1 MNQNWQKNRSMKRL
15 PRKPHTF
22 SIAIHISCD
31 DAPIAPTA
39 DGSRVY
45 ITRDKLHS
53 DYICAS
59 YVDVRMN
66 KLY

>member
-1 MNQNWQKNRSMKRL
+1 MRTGIKIDQCNVFHVSHLRN
-15 PRKPHTF
+15 
-22 SIAIHISCD
+22 IID
-31 DAPIAPTA
+31 DSPIASAA

-45 ITRDKLHS
+45 ITRDKLQS